1 MANASGS
8 VPSSTTASQHGAGL
22 LRHHDEVKR
31 QARDP
36 HLGYLALAG
45 CLLVG
50 LSFAVVLT
58 IDAAPSSGDTTAVAS
73 ATGNGQTHQH
83 VVGLAGEIPITDR
96 DTRRLLADQLAAA
109 RRSVRGIH
117 TTADAR
123 AHGYLPATVDL
134 GYLGVHY
141 LNPELAAKPFDPARP
156 THLIFDQD
164 NAQGRLV
171 GLMYYVDNKGGAPE
185 GFAGPNDVWH
195 THSAACMS
203 NGIMVALDDIS
214 AAQCTKLG
222 GALTPLGRSFAN
234 RWMLHVW
241 VVPGEKN
248 PWGTF
253 ADGDPVLA

>member
-1 MANASGS
+1 
-8 VPSSTTASQHGAGL
+8 
-22 LRHHDEVKR
+22 
-31 QARDP
+31 
-36 HLGYLALAG
+36 
-45 CLLVG
+45 
-50 LSFAVVLT
+50 
-58 IDAAPSSGDTTAVAS
+58 
-73 ATGNGQTHQH
+73 
-83 VVGLAGEIPITDR
+83 
-96 DTRRLLADQLAAA
+96 
-109 RRSVRGIH
+109 
-117 TTADAR
+117 
-123 AHGYLPATVDL
+123 
-134 GYLGVHY
+134 
-141 LNPELAAKPFDPARP
+141 
-156 THLIFDQD
+156 
-164 NAQGRLV
+164 
-171 GLMYYVDNKGGAPE
+171 MYYVDNKGGAPE

>member
-1 MANASGS
+1 M
-8 VPSSTTASQHGAGL
+8 
-22 LRHHDEVKR
+22 
-31 QARDP
+31 
-36 HLGYLALAG
+36 AG

-58 IDAAPSSGDTTAVAS
+58 IDAAPGTGDTAVAA
-73 ATGNGQTHQH
+73 ATDAAPHQH
-83 VVGLAGEIPITDR
+83 VVGVAPEVPITDR
-96 DTRRLLADQLAAA
+96 GIQRELASQLSAA

-123 AHGYLPATVDL
+123 AHGYVPATIDL
-134 GYLGVHY
+134 AYLGVHY
-141 LNPELAAKPFDPARP
+141 VNPELAAKPFDPGHP

-164 NAQGRLV
+164 GPGGRLV
-171 GLMYYVDNKGGAPE
+171 GLMYYVEHEGGPPD
-185 GFAGPNDVWH
+185 GFAGPNDLWH
-195 THSAACMS
+195 THAASCMS

-214 AAQCTKLG
+214 SAQCTKLG
-222 GALTPLGRSFAN
+222 GAMTLLGAKFAN

-248 PWGTF
+248 PWGLF